1 MVKTMDLV
9 KNMCNIT
16 DNYATLKIPVEKF
29 NRNGIITCNRVMIEQ
44 ITMLNKIADKDISI
58 LINGETG
65 TGKEVYAEYI
75 HSISDR
81 KQKRL
86 VKLNCSTIPDQLFES
101 EMFGYAE
108 GAFTGASKYGKKG
121 LFELADKG
129 TLFLDEIGEMPFET
143 QSKLLRVIQEK
154 TFIKIG
160 SDREYKVD
168 VRIISATN
176 KNLKSMCNDKK
187 FREDLYYR
195 LNVFPISLICLN
207 DRKEDIVL
215 LSFHFLDECNK
226 KYGYNKRF
234 AYEVLSDFIDYNWP
248 GNVRELK
255 NVVERLI
262 LLSPN
267 DVINSTDNVIN
278 PYINTDFKTDIDIKQ
293 NNNNLNEN
301 LEFDE
306 SKSFKE
312 LISDYEFLVINYYIN
327 KYGSLRNA
335 AKKLKTSPATLS
347 RKLSLF
353 KNAD

>member
-1 MVKTMDLV
+1 MDLI

-16 DNYATLKIPVEKF
+16 DDYATLKLPVEKF
-29 NRNGIITCNRVMIEQ
+29 NYNGIITCNKTMIEQ
-44 ITMLNKIADKDISI
+44 IIMLNKIADKDISI

-81 KQKRL
+81 KQERL

-101 EMFGYAE
+101 EMFGYTE

-129 TLFLDEIGEMPFET
+129 IIFLDEIGEMPSET

-160 SDREYKVD
+160 SDREFKVD

-176 KNLKSMCNDKK
+176 QDLKVMCNDKR

-195 LNVFPISLICLN
+195 LNVFPIRLICLK

-215 LSFHFLDECNK
+215 LSYHFLDECNK

-255 NVVERLI
+255 NVVERLV
-262 LLSPN
+262 LLSSN
-267 DVINSTDNVIN
+267 DVINSTVNVIN
-278 PYINTDFKTDIDIKQ
+278 PYKNTDLKVNKAVAQ
-293 NNNNLNEN
+293 NINNLNEN

-312 LISDYEFLVINYYIN
+312 LVCDYEFLVINYYIN

-347 RKLSLF
+347 RKLSLY
-353 KNAD
+353 KAD